1 MLLQPCETCR
11 TLCYDQRRIRWLCRH
26 PRFNSSLYCTVEDLL
41 GSVFLILSLAVCSSS
56 GFSAFCRAAKF
67 DRLGCLRASGYT
79 RALPTAQA
87 AEELKLS
94 GKKRKADGVP
104 NEPRQ
109 PKAAA
114 RAPSQTPKAKAKCKA
129 TAKAAKAKAK
139 SKK

>member
-1 MLLQPCETCR
+1 MLRSAANQMALQAS
-11 TLCYDQRRIRWLCRH
+11 
-26 PRFNSSLYCTVEDLL
+26 RFDSSLYCTVEGLL

-79 RALPTAQA
+79 RALHFDHACCVCVPTAQA

-114 RAPSQTPKAKAKCKA
+114 RAPSKTPKAKAKCKA